1 MVQIFITLCVC
12 FFISS
17 IFHLIELL
25 LDVNFTR
32 LFFQQ
37 NLISLLTTLLAI
49 NVAVLG
55 IVLSRI
61 VALNQSGENFTN
73 TKKEILKS
81 LKEQVALIGL
91 SLVLS
96 IFSAKEKYN
105 FYPDLVNYLIS
116 VLLMSV
122 FFYAIYILY
131 DTAKS
136 LINIH

>member
-1 MVQIFITLCVC
+1 MAQIFITFCVC

-17 IFHLIELL
+17 VFYFIELL
-25 LDVNFTR
+25 LNVNFTR

-37 NLISLLTTLLAI
+37 NLINLLTTLLAI

-81 LKEQVALIGL
+81 LKEQVALICL
-91 SLVLS
+91 SLALS
-96 IFSAKEKYN
+96 IFSAKGKYDS
-105 FYPDLVNYLIS
+105 YPDFLNYLIS

-136 LINIH
+136 LIDIH

>member
-1 MVQIFITLCVC
+1 MVQIFITFCVC

-17 IFHLIELL
+17 VFYLIELL

-55 IVLSRI
+55 IVLGRI
-61 VALNQSGENFTN
+61 VALNQSGENFAN

-96 IFSAKEKYN
+96 IFSAKGKYDL
-105 FYPDLVNYLIS
+105 YPCLVNYLIS

-136 LINIH
+136 LIDIH

>member
-1 MVQIFITLCVC
+1 MVQIFITFCVC

-105 FYPDLVNYLIS
+105 FYPDLVNYLLS

>member
-1 MVQIFITLCVC
+1 MVQIFITFCVC

-49 NVAVLG
+49 NIAVLG

-61 VALNQSGENFTN
+61 VALNQSGENFAN

-91 SLVLS
+91 SLALS
-96 IFSAKEKYN
+96 IFSAKGKYD
-105 FYPDLVNYLIS
+105 FYPCLVNYLIS

-136 LINIH
+136 LIDIH

>member
-1 MVQIFITLCVC
+1 MQIFITFCVC

-17 IFHLIELL
+17 IFNLIELL

-49 NVAVLG
+49 NIAVLG

-61 VALNQSGENFTN
+61 VALNQSGENFAN

-96 IFSAKEKYN
+96 IFSAKGKYD
-105 FYPDLVNYLIS
+105 FSPCLVNYLIS

-122 FFYAIYILY
+122 FLYAIYILY

-136 LINIH
+136 LIDIH

>member
-1 MVQIFITLCVC
+1 MVQIFITFCVC

-49 NVAVLG
+49 NIAVLG

-61 VALNQSGENFTN
+61 VALNQSGENFAN

-91 SLVLS
+91 SLALS
-96 IFSAKEKYN
+96 IFSSKGKYD
-105 FYPDLVNYLIS
+105 FYPCLVNYLIS

-136 LINIH
+136 LIDIH

>member
-1 MVQIFITLCVC
+1 MWQIFITFCTC
-12 FFISS
+12 FVISL
-17 IFHLIELL
+17 IFHSIEFL

-32 LFFQQ
+32 VFFQQ

-105 FYPDLVNYLIS
+105 FHPVLVNYIIS

>member
-1 MVQIFITLCVC
+1 MVQIFITFCVC

-49 NVAVLG
+49 NIAVLG

-61 VALNQSGENFTN
+61 VALNQSGENFAN
-73 TKKEILKS
+73 TKKKRFLNHLKS
-81 LKEQVALIGL
+81 
-91 SLVLS
+91 
-96 IFSAKEKYN
+96 
-105 FYPDLVNYLIS
+105 
-116 VLLMSV
+116 
-122 FFYAIYILY
+122 
-131 DTAKS
+131 KS
-136 LINIH
+136 RL